1 MTQYVGIDVSK
12 ALLDVYLLPEETARQ
27 FPRDEAGLIALSG
40 WLGSLEL
47 GAVVMEA
54 SGGYEQ
60 SVVAVLAASGLPGIV
75 VNARQVRDFAR
86 ALGVLAKTDRI
97 DARVIAQFA
106 QAVKPQV
113 RALKSEDLQELEAL
127 VARRRQLL
135 EMLTAEQNR
144 LALARHTRVK
154 RDLKT
159 TVEWL
164 ERRLAG
170 IDSELGRRIR
180 ESAVWRE
187 KEDLLKSVPGIGP
200 VNTRTLMASLP
211 ELGTLNRHGIS
222 ALVGVCPFNCDSGT
236 LRGKRRIWGGR
247 ATVRSVLYMATMTA
261 TRCNAV
267 IRAFYQRLVHAG
279 KPKKVALVAC
289 MRKLLTILNAML
301 RDHKPW
307 NESLVKTA

>member
-1 MTQYVGIDVSK
+1 M
-12 ALLDVYLLPEETARQ
+12 ARNTQ
-27 FPRDEAGLIALSG
+27 FPRDEAGLRALSE

-47 GAVVMEA
+47 GTVVMEA

-60 SVVAVLAASGLPGIV
+60 SVVAALAAAGLPVVV

-86 ALGVLAKTDRI
+86 ALGILAKTDRI

-106 QAVKPQV
+106 QVVNPEV
-113 RALKSEDLQELEAL
+113 RVLKSADLQELEAL

-135 EMLTAEQNR
+135 EMLTAERNR

-170 IDSELGRRIR
+170 IDRELGQRIR

-247 ATVRSVLYMATMTA
+247 APVRSALYMATVTA
-261 TRCNAV
+261 TRCNAA

-307 NESLVKTA
+307 NESLIKTA

>member
-1 MTQYVGIDVSK
+1 
-12 ALLDVYLLPEETARQ
+12 
-27 FPRDEAGLIALSG
+27 
-40 WLGSLEL
+40 
-47 GAVVMEA
+47 MEA

-60 SVVAVLAASGLPGIV
+60 SVVAALAAAGLPVVV

-86 ALGVLAKTDRI
+86 ALGILAKTDRI

-106 QAVKPQV
+106 QVVKPEV
-113 RALKSEDLQELEAL
+113 RVLKSAYLQELEAL

-135 EMLTAEQNR
+135 EMLTAERNR

-170 IDSELGRRIR
+170 IDRELGQRIR

-247 ATVRSVLYMATMTA
+247 APVRSALYMATVTA
-261 TRCNAV
+261 TRCNAA

-307 NESLVKTA
+307 NESLIKTA